1 MSYRTYGAF
10 YLPNTKKELID
21 MLMKSKRW
29 TGTRS
34 SLQNMEKKQIKAIFI
49 RFRQEDLQ
57 NLMRKD
63 SINTNTKTEVKNE

>member
-1 MSYRTYGAF
+1 MSNRLYNSF

-34 SLQNMEKKQIKAIFI
+34 SLQNMEKKQIIMIFKRI
-49 RFRQEDLQ
+49 RQEQ
-57 NLMRKD
+57 FTELMKID
-63 SINTNTKTEVKNE
+63 KNQTIG